1 MRKNFVSDNLDHL
14 KRLLRGNRVDEHV
27 SMNSDRMAR
36 VENAVFVLHPGLHQ
50 HTGIDEVEGHS
61 CTHSQKKIKQEKK
74 QIVVTELSPG
84 RRCQ

>member
-14 KRLLRGNRVDEHV
+14 KGLLRGDRVDEHV
-27 SMNSDRMAR
+27 SMNPDRMAR

-50 HTGIDEVEGHS
+50 HMDKVKGHS
-61 CTHSQKKIKQEKK
+61 CTCTHSQKKIKQEEK
-74 QIVVTELSPG
+74 QIVVTELLPG